1 MLGEYKVGRCTRQC
15 FALKRPLRGGEW
27 YYSVV
32 VEEGEDFKRRE
43 YSAEGWIEPPENA
56 VGWWKSRMPV
66 DDEKKLVL
74 APPAVLVDLLRQ
86 MDQVPQREKS
96 RFLLA
101 LMLMRRRV
109 VKAAEPA
116 QEQRDEVEYLRV
128 EVATTGEVI
137 EIPIPKITR
146 GEADSLKDE
155 LNELLYCEAV
165 EEEAEDE
172 LGADASSAD
181 HPSQPQAGV
190 SE

>member
-1 MLGEYKVGRCTRQC
+1 
-15 FALKRPLRGGEW
+15 
-27 YYSVV
+27 
-32 VEEGEDFKRRE
+32 
-43 YSAEGWIEPPENA
+43 
-56 VGWWKSRMPV
+56 
-66 DDEKKLVL
+66 
-74 APPAVLVDLLRQ
+74 
-86 MDQVPQREKS
+86 
-96 RFLLA
+96 
-101 LMLMRRRV
+101 MLMRRRV

-172 LGADASSAD
+172 ADEAKDEEDEEDDDAEDGAAMQWDWED
-181 HPSQPQAGV
+181 FWWAGQ
-190 SE
+190 